1 MGTMKYLCLIL
12 VLASCAPHPK
22 PPLYKWKPQVIEQV
36 QAEVEEV
43 TAAVFGEL
51 KSLDRVKRQ

>member
-1 MGTMKYLCLIL
+1 MKYLIL
-12 VLASCAPHPK
+12 FLALTSCAPNPK

-36 QAEVEEV
+36 PAEVEEV